1 MKFDD
6 TEIEEYK
13 FHQHKSP
20 ISINK
25 DINKIIV
32 SNKLPFGKQDF
43 IYFIGYKDVRPL
55 CIFCAKMS
63 IYKLSF
69 YKTRCMHFLIKDEN
83 FLEKCNAIWGKVS
96 SIIKK
101 HLIVNL
107 YIIKNI

>member
-1 MKFDD
+1 
-6 TEIEEYK
+6 
-13 FHQHKSP
+13 
-20 ISINK
+20 
-25 DINKIIV
+25 
-32 SNKLPFGKQDF
+32 
-43 IYFIGYKDVRPL
+43 
-55 CIFCAKMS
+55 MS